1 MMPLCKICKRL
12 PGLSLYRFCENLPL
26 LLAYVGEKK
35 VKRFHFSEITGG
47 LPYVR
52 ATVTAFLVTA
62 TEEIVQCVS
71 QKLEGVLQD
80 EGIPIIEIKQIDR
93 DVDILS
99 KLFQD

>member
-1 MMPLCKICKRL
+1 
-12 PGLSLYRFCENLPL
+12 
-26 LLAYVGEKK
+26 
-35 VKRFHFSEITGG
+35 
-47 LPYVR
+47 VR

-62 TEEIVQCVS
+62 TEEVVQCVS

-80 EGIPIIEIKQIDR
+80 EGIPIIEFKQIDR